1 MSEKKALVVYYSR
14 TGNTKKVAEAV
25 AGQLG
30 CDVERIEDTK
40 DRTGLTGWFKSGR
53 DALRRKET
61 VIGPPQRDPAA
72 YDLVLIGTPVW
83 AWTVTPAVRAYITA
97 VKDKLPDVGFFATA
111 GGCGFSKTFRHMEGL
126 CGKAPV
132 ATLGLTEKPVKRDQY
147 AEDVR
152 AFVGKLGA

>member
-1 MSEKKALVVYYSR
+1 MSGKNVLVVYYSR
-14 TGNTKKVAEAV
+14 TGNTQKVAEAV
-25 AGQLG
+25 AGELG
-30 CDVERIEDTK
+30 CDLERIDDTK
-40 DRTGLTGWFKSGR
+40 ERTGLTGWFRSGR

-61 VIGPPQRDPAA
+61 EIGPPQNDPAG

-97 VKDKLPDVGFFATA
+97 MKDKLPDVAFFATT
-111 GGCGFSKTFRHMEGL
+111 GGTGLSKTFRHMEEL

-147 AEDVR
+147 AQDVR
-152 AFVGKLGA
+152 EFVAKLGA